1 MWWMMSKTVTIIV
14 PVKDDQ
20 QGINNLFDLIEKQS
34 YPLKFLD
41 VIVVDNNSEP
51 PLKLEREYFFR
62 STLLTESKPSGFAA
76 RNRAVTAATGDILA
90 FTDAD
95 CSPSAEWIA
104 EAVSVLTSETEV
116 MAVAGSVHIFTTD
129 TPRFVELY
137 EMVFAFPQAHY
148 VENLHFGVTANL
160 TVRKE
165 VFEIVGFFNEEL
177 QSGGDNEWGNRL
189 YRAGE
194 KMVFADSV
202 VMNHPARKSWS
213 ELSRKIKRTIA
224 GYCTIRCKDGITLK
238 IFYREL
244 IADLFPIRQL
254 FFIIKQNKVRGF
266 VNKTALFFIVCRLK
280 ICRVW
285 MKALF
290 FIQQGRRR

>member
-1 MWWMMSKTVTIIV
+1 MKTPFVTVIV

-20 QGINNLFDLIEKQS
+20 QGINNLFNLIEKQF
-34 YPLKFLD
+34 YPLELID
-41 VIVVDNNSEP
+41 VIVVDNNSSP
-51 PLKLEREYFFR
+51 PLYLEREYSFR
-62 STLLTESKPSGFAA
+62 STLLTESKPSSFAA
-76 RNRAVTAATGDILA
+76 RNRAVTASTGDILA

-104 EAVSVLTSETEV
+104 EVVLVLTRESEV
-116 MAVAGSVHIFTTD
+116 MAVAGSVNIFTTD
-129 TPRFVELY
+129 RPSFVELY

-148 VENLHFGVTANL
+148 VSNLHFGVTANL

-165 VFEIVGFFNEEL
+165 VFDVVGLFNEEL

-194 KMVFADSV
+194 KMVFVDSV

-213 ELSRKIKRTIA
+213 ELSNKIKRTIT
-224 GYCTIRCKDGITLK
+224 GYCDIRCKKGLTLK
-238 IFYREL
+238 LFYREL

-254 FFIIKQNKVRGF
+254 FFIIKQKRVRGF
-266 VNKTALFFIVCRLK
+266 VNKTAIFFIVCRLK
-280 ICRVW
+280 VCRVW

-290 FIQQGRRR
+290 FIQQGRQR